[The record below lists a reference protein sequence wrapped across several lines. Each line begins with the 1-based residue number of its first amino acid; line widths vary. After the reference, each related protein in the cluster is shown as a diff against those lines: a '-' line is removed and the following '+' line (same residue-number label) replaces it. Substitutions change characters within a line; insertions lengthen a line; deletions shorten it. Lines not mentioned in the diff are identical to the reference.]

1 MLLDKL
7 RLRNFRN
14 YASLDLDL
22 FPGKNV
28 LLGDNGQGKTNIV
41 EAVYLCGTGKSYR
54 TPRDTELIK
63 WGESTFY
70 TASRFLRTGGDLLVE
85 VACSRERG
93 KRVRINGIHQD
104 TSMEYVGAANVV
116 IFGPDDLQIIKGGP
130 VERRRFL
137 DMEISA
143 VHEGYRKDLA
153 QYRRVLSQRNAFLK
167 DQRYALKSVHRGAA
181 IDVWDEQLVSVGVRI
196 MIKRAQVIRS
206 LSLMAQTAHKEI
218 SSDGVFKLEYRPSFC
233 VAGIQDTDKT
243 LIDLIAEEWSTLFH
257 QELRRLRQVESMRGI
272 TLVGPHRDDMGFTL
286 DGVEMKVFGSQGQ
299 QRTAVLALRL
309 AELDFVR
316 GEMGEDAIL
325 LLDDV
330 SSELDPPK
338 RAHLW
343 KYIDR
348 GIQTIITTTDRRTLN
363 EFSKPAK
370 IFKVESGSVQEVN
383 KWQSELT

>member
-1 MLLDKL
+1 
-7 RLRNFRN
+7 
-14 YASLDLDL
+14 
-22 FPGKNV
+22 
-28 LLGDNGQGKTNIV
+28 
-41 EAVYLCGTGKSYR
+41 
-54 TPRDTELIK
+54 
-63 WGESTFY
+63 
-70 TASRFLRTGGDLLVE
+70 
-85 VACSRERG
+85 
-93 KRVRINGIHQD
+93 
-104 TSMEYVGAANVV
+104 
-116 IFGPDDLQIIKGGP
+116 
-130 VERRRFL
+130 
-137 DMEISA
+137 
-143 VHEGYRKDLA
+143 
-153 QYRRVLSQRNAFLK
+153 
-167 DQRYALKSVHRGAA
+167 
-181 IDVWDEQLVSVGVRI
+181 
-196 MIKRAQVIRS
+196 
-206 LSLMAQTAHKEI
+206 MAQTAHRQI

-233 VAGIQDTDKT
+233 VTGIQNTDET

-316 GEMGEDAIL
+316 SEMGEDAIL

-363 EFSKPAK
+363 EFSKPAR